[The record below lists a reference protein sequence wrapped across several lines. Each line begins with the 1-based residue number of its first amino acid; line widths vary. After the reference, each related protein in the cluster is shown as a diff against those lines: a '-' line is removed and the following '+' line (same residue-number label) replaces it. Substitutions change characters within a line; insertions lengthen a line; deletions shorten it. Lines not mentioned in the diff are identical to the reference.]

1 MFPRKFLFPLFAL
14 VSAVVFAGGACT
26 DGKAKAERTESVA
39 TAPVVQVSPTPPDS
53 ISVAAVG
60 DTMLGS
66 TSQGRGLPPYD
77 GAQMI
82 SGLTP
87 IISAADVGF
96 VNLEGV
102 LIDGGTQTKCG
113 PNSKFCYTF
122 GMPTRYGKYLK
133 DAGFDVVSLANNHT
147 SDYGAP
153 GRASTRKAL
162 DDIGLVHAGADTRDI
177 PVMNVKGRKIAFVA
191 FATNPVSLNLIDVEN
206 SRRVVADVARRA
218 DIVVVSFHGGA
229 EGSAAQHVPYGS
241 ETYLGGAR
249 GDLRKFTRA
258 VVDAGADLVLGHGP
272 HVVRGMEVY
281 KDRLIVYSLGNFAF
295 YRFPF
300 NAVTGLSL
308 ILETNIGPDGEFLS
322 GKIHPLIQQGQDG
335 PRPDKNS
342 TVISVVRQLS
352 KEDFGPT
359 AVNVAA
365 DGTISAPRAGGSSAP
380 AR

>member
-14 VSAVVFAGGACT
+14 ISSVVMAAGGCT
-26 DGKAKAERTESVA
+26 NGKAKAERTESA
-39 TAPVVQVSPTPPDS
+39 AAAPVVQVSPTPPDS
-53 ISVAAVG
+53 ITIAAVG

-66 TSQGRGLPPYD
+66 TAQGRGLPPSD

-87 IISAADVGF
+87 TISAADIAF
-96 VNLEGV
+96 ANLEGAM
-102 LIDGGTQTKCG
+102 IDGGTQTKCG

-122 GMPTRYGKYLK
+122 AMPTRYGKYLK
-133 DAGFDVVSLANNHT
+133 DAGFDIVSLANNHS
-147 SDYGAP
+147 SDFGAE
-153 GRASTRKAL
+153 GRATTRKTMDSL
-162 DDIGLVHAGADTRDI
+162 GIIHAGADTQDI

-191 FATNPVSLNLIDVEN
+191 FATNPISLNLIDVEN

-229 EGSAAQHVPYGS
+229 EGSSAQHVPYGS
-241 ETYLGGAR
+241 ETYLGNAR
-249 GDLRKFTRA
+249 GDLRRFTRA

-281 KDRLIVYSLGNFAF
+281 KDRLIVYSLGNFVF

-300 NAVTGLSL
+300 AGPTGLSL
-308 ILETNIGPDGEFLS
+308 ILETSIGPDGEFLS
-322 GKIHPLIQQGQDG
+322 AKIHPLMQQGQDG
-335 PRPDKNS
+335 PRPDKNN
-342 TVISVVRQLS
+342 TVVNVVRQLS

-365 DGTISAPRAGGSSAP
+365 DGTITAP
-380 AR
+380 

>member
-1 MFPRKFLFPLFAL
+1 MKSRNRLIIFLVLLASFAL
-14 VSAVVFAGGACT
+14 YAGVACSKT
-26 DGKAKAERTESVA
+26 DQPQSA
-39 TAPVVQVSPTPPDS
+39 TAAPATPQPQPSPQAAES
-53 ISVAAVG
+53 ISITAVG

-66 TSQGRGLPPYD
+66 TSQGRGLPVKD
-77 GAQMI
+77 GAEMI

-87 IISAADVGF
+87 IISAADIGF
-96 VNLEGV
+96 SNLEGA

-133 DAGFDVVSLANNHT
+133 DAGFDVISLANNHS

-162 DDIGLVHAGADTRDI
+162 DDLGLIHAGADTNDI
-177 PVMNVKGRKIAFVA
+177 PYLDVKGRKIAFVA
-191 FATNPVSLNLIDVEN
+191 FATNPISLNLIDVEN
-206 SRRVVADVARRA
+206 SRRVVADVARKA
-218 DIVVVSFHGGA
+218 DIVIVSFHGGA
-229 EGSAAQHVPYGS
+229 EGSSAQRVPYGS

-281 KDRLIVYSLGNFAF
+281 KNRLIVYSLGNFAF

-300 NAVTGLSL
+300 NGPTALSL
-308 ILETNIGPDGEFLS
+308 ILETNIGPGGEFLS
-322 GKIHPLIQQGQDG
+322 GRIHPLIQEGQNG
-335 PRPDKNS
+335 PRPDKNN
-342 TVISVVRQLS
+342 TVINVIRQLS
-352 KEDFGPT
+352 KEDFGAT
-359 AVNVAA
+359 AVNVSA
-365 DGTISAPRAGGSSAP
+365 DGTISAP
-380 AR
+380 

>member
-1 MFPRKFLFPLFAL
+1 MRPQRILLPLVVLTAAAAL
-14 VSAVVFAGGACT
+14 VMLGGACT
-26 DGKAKAERTESVA
+26 DSKAEAERIESA
-39 TAPVVQVSPTPPDS
+39 SAAPVVQVSPTPAES
-53 ISVAAVG
+53 ISIAAVG

-66 TSQGRGLPPYD
+66 TSQGRGLPTGD

-87 IISAADVGF
+87 IISAADIAF
-96 VNLEGV
+96 ANLEGAM
-102 LIDGGTQTKCG
+102 IDGGTQTKCG

-122 GMPTRYGKYLK
+122 GMPTRYAKHLK
-133 DAGFDVVSLANNHT
+133 DAGFDIVSLANNHS

-153 GRASTRKAL
+153 GRASTRKTME
-162 DDIGLVHAGADTRDI
+162 DFGIIHAGADHQDI
-177 PVMNVKGRKIAFVA
+177 PYMNVKGRKIAFVA

-206 SRRVVADVARRA
+206 SRRVVADVARKA

-229 EGSAAQHVPYGS
+229 EGSAAQRVPYGS

-300 NAVTGLSL
+300 AGPTALSL
-308 ILETNIGPDGEFLS
+308 VLETNIGPDGEFLS

-335 PRPDKNS
+335 PRPDKNN
-342 TVISVVRQLS
+342 TVINVVRQLS
-352 KEDFGPT
+352 KDDFGPT
-359 AVNVAA
+359 AVQVAA
-365 DGTISAPRAGGSSAP
+365 DGTISAP
-380 AR
+380 

>member
-1 MFPRKFLFPLFAL
+1 MHPRKVLFPLLVL
-14 VSAVVFAGGACT
+14 VSVVVLVGGACANS
-26 DGKAKAERTESVA
+26 KAEAERTQSA
-39 TAPVVQVSPTPPDS
+39 TTAPVVQVSPTPAAS
-53 ISVAAVG
+53 ISIAAVG

-66 TSQGRGLPPYD
+66 TSQGRGLPAAD

-87 IISAADVGF
+87 IISSADIAF
-96 VNLEGV
+96 ANLEGAM
-102 LIDGGTQTKCG
+102 IDGGTQTKCG
-113 PNSKFCYTF
+113 PASKFCYTF
-122 GMPTRYGKYLK
+122 GMPTRYAKHLK
-133 DAGFDVVSLANNHT
+133 DAGFDIVSLANNHS

-153 GRASTRKAL
+153 GRASTRKTM
-162 DDIGLVHAGADTRDI
+162 DDFGIIHAGADHQDI
-177 PVMNVKGRKIAFVA
+177 PIMNVKGRRIAWVA

-206 SRRVVADVARRA
+206 SRRVVADVARKA

-229 EGSAAQHVPYGS
+229 EGSSAQHVPYGS

-249 GDLRKFTRA
+249 GDLRRFTRA

-308 ILETNIGPDGEFLS
+308 VLETEIGPNGEFLS

-335 PRPDKNS
+335 PRPDKNN
-342 TVISVVRQLS
+342 TVIGVVRQLS
-352 KEDFGPT
+352 KEDFGAT
-359 AVNVAA
+359 AVQVAA
-365 DGTISAPRAGGSSAP
+365 DGTISAP
-380 AR
+380 

>member
-1 MFPRKFLFPLFAL
+1 MFPRKSLFSFLMLCAIAAVAL
-14 VSAVVFAGGACT
+14 VSGACANS
-26 DGKAKAERTESVA
+26 DVKANRTESFTA
-39 TAPVVQVSPTPPDS
+39 APVIQVSPTPADS
-53 ISVAAVG
+53 ISILAVG

-66 TSQGRGLPPYD
+66 TSQGRGLPVSD

-87 IISAADVGF
+87 TVSAADIAF
-96 VNLEGV
+96 ANLEGAM
-102 LIDGGTQTKCG
+102 IDGGTQTKCG

-122 GMPTRYGKYLK
+122 SMPTRYGKYLK
-133 DAGFDVVSLANNHT
+133 DAGFDIVSLANNHS
-147 SDYGAP
+147 SDYGAE
-153 GRASTRKAL
+153 GRASTRKAMDSL
-162 DDIGLVHAGADTRDI
+162 GIIHAGADTQDI

-191 FATNPVSLNLIDVEN
+191 FATNPISLNLIDVEN

-229 EGSAAQHVPYGS
+229 EGSSAQHVPYGP

-281 KDRLIVYSLGNFAF
+281 KNRLIVYSLGNFAF

-300 NAVTGLSL
+300 AGPTALSL
-308 ILETNIGPDGEFLS
+308 VLETNIGPDGAFL
-322 GKIHPLIQQGQDG
+322 GAKIHPLIQEGQAG
-335 PRPDKNS
+335 PRPDNNG
-342 TVISVVRQLS
+342 TVLGVVRQLS
-352 KEDFGPT
+352 KDDFGPT
-359 AVNVAA
+359 AVQVTA
-365 DGTISAPRAGGSSAP
+365 DGTISAP
-380 AR
+380 